1 MPLIPP
7 VAGRYEVCPD
17 EDLHGLRY
25 LQDRSAEGFQPLL
38 STPLLLPSALLLCP
52 SLLVVLVGDAG
63 YLSRPDVDSADLL
76 TVPHTPVVI
85 EVPVS
90 LLEGHSYLSV
100 TIRYKADAGGGA

>member
-25 LQDRSAEGFQPLL
+25 LQDRRAEGFQPLL
-38 STPLLLPSALLLCP
+38 NTPLLLPSALLLCP
-52 SLLVVLVGDAG
+52 SLLVVLVGAAG
-63 YLSRPDVDSADLL
+63 YRSPTDVASADLL
-76 TVPHTPVVI
+76 AIPHAPVVI

-90 LLEGHSYLSV
+90 ILEGHSYLSV
-100 TIRYKADAGGGA
+100 TKPTRGRSV